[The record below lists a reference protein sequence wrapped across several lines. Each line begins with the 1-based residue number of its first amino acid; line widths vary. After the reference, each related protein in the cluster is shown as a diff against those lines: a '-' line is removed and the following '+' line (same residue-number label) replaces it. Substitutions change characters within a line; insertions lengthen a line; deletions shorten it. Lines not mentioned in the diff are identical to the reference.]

1 MIRLDRRGE
10 PIDGG
15 RSLQRQMSPAGQT
28 WGILWFLQRVKDN
41 SEHEAV
47 CGFLNS
53 RAPHHLLP
61 SRAFAEL
68 FLKAETLKDWK
79 HCREKSTDKT
89 ASISLS

>member
-1 MIRLDRRGE
+1 
-10 PIDGG
+10 
-15 RSLQRQMSPAGQT
+15 MSPAGQT

-61 SRAFAEL
+61 RRAFAEL

-79 HCREKSTDKT
+79 DWKDCRKLLSELEKGWRHTHYPHPATHFETPRD
-89 ASISLS
+89 